1 MKDVQR
7 YKLFRG
13 IALKN
18 YAFSFF
24 NNQRH
29 NDYIHTSYSQ
39 SIGLFSHGQYLNP
52 LLARLFNEVTL
63 LK

>member
-1 MKDVQR
+1 MKDVQC
-7 YKLFRG
+7 YELFGG

-29 NDYIHTSYSQ
+29 NDYIHMSYSQ
-39 SIGLFSHGQYLNP
+39 SIDLCSHGQYLNP
-52 LLARLFNEVTL
+52 LLARSFNEVTL